1 MYFAKYICIFHSIL
15 HKTKHLQMDS
25 IAILQLYK
33 YIDALYSE
41 IYKLKNIT
49 EEQST
54 EIITKIDNIHLSV
67 KTIKDLKE
75 EIKQINILN
84 FDYNILFT
92 NVDNTLL
99 KNVNKNLSTMLKT
112 CL

>member
-33 YIDALYSE
+33 YIDALNSE
-41 IYKLKNIT
+41 IYNLKDIT

-54 EIITKIDNIHLSV
+54 EIINKISNIHLSV

-75 EIKQINILN
+75 EIKKINILN
-84 FDYNILFT
+84 FDYNTLFK
-92 NVDNTLL
+92 NVD
-99 KNVNKNLSTMLKT
+99 KNLCKMLT
-112 CL
+112 T